1 MTATVA
7 KRPARRLPADFW
19 KNVLIWAGVILVP
32 ILAFGIFLQCQ
43 GVSAIQTY
51 RSMITSTLGTSYGI
65 GEVIVK
71 STPLVLIA
79 VATAVSAKAG
89 LVNVGGEGQFAMG
102 ALAAAAAGMLFLQD
116 APAWV
121 GIPAMALC
129 GMTGGMV
136 WSGFAGVLKVKAN
149 MNETI
154 TTLILNYIAVQVVGY
169 FVFGALKDPDS
180 FNWPQTAKIASQL
193 RLPRLPGSKVS
204 IAVFFAVGL
213 AVIIWLVLKK
223 TKWGYK
229 LRVIG
234 GNPIAAA
241 QAGYHVAKN
250 QLAAMLLS
258 GALAGFAG
266 MLEISGVEYQMRQT
280 TGVNYGYLG
289 FLASWMAWN
298 NPLLGIVTAFIIGFL
313 SVAGNTMEITS
324 GLPSSSIRIL
334 MSLVLLAILWKGRRK
349 KAC

>member
-1 MTATVA
+1 MTSLT
-7 KRPARRLPADFW
+7 KKLPADWW
-19 KNVLIWAGVILVP
+19 KNALVWAGVILVP
-32 ILAFGIFLQCQ
+32 IVAFGIFLQTQ
-43 GVSAIQTY
+43 GVNAIETY
-51 RSMITSTLGTSYGI
+51 GSMIASTLGTSYGI
-65 GEVIVK
+65 GEVVIK

-89 LVNVGGEGQFAMG
+89 LINVGGEGQFAIG
-102 ALAAAAAGMLFLQD
+102 GLAAAAAGMLFLQD
-116 APAWV
+116 VPGVV
-121 GIPAMALC
+121 GIPVMALA
-129 GMTGGMV
+129 GIAGGML
-136 WSGFAGVLKVKAN
+136 WSGIAGVLRVKAN

-154 TTLILNYIAVQVVGY
+154 TTLILNYIAVQVVSF
-169 FVFGALKDPDS
+169 FVYGPLKDPDS
-180 FNWPQTAKIASQL
+180 FNWPQTSRIASQL
-193 RLPRLPGSKVS
+193 ELPTLGGGRVS
-204 IAVFFAVGL
+204 IAIFFALGL
-213 AVIIWLVLKK
+213 AVLIWLVFKK

-250 QLAAMLLS
+250 QLIAMLVS

-280 TGVNYGYLG
+280 TGTNYGYLG
-289 FLASWMAWN
+289 FLAAWMAWN
-298 NPLLGIVTAFIIGFL
+298 NPLLGVVTAFIIGFL

-334 MSLVLLAILWKGRRK
+334 MSIVLLAILWKGRRK

>member
-1 MTATVA
+1 MMTLV
-7 KRPARRLPADFW
+7 KKLPADWW
-19 KNVLIWAGVILVP
+19 KNMLLWAGVFLVP
-32 ILAFGIFLQCQ
+32 VAVFGIFLQTQ
-43 GVSAIQTY
+43 GVNAIETY
-51 RSMITSTLGTSYGI
+51 GAMIVSTLGTSYGI
-65 GEVIVK
+65 GEVVIK

-89 LVNVGGEGQFAMG
+89 LVNVGGEGQFAIG
-102 ALAAAAAGMLFLQD
+102 ALAAAVGMLFLQE
-116 APAWV
+116 APGAI
-121 GIPAMALC
+121 GIPLMALA
-129 GMTGGMV
+129 GIAGGML

-154 TTLILNYIAVQVVGY
+154 TTLILNYIAIQVVSF
-169 FVFGALKDPDS
+169 FVYGPLKDPNS
-180 FNWPQTAKIASQL
+180 FNWPQTAQISSQL
-193 RLPRLPGSKVS
+193 QLPRLGGGKVS
-204 IAVFFAVGL
+204 IAVFFALGS
-213 AVIIWLVLKK
+213 AVIIWLALKK

-250 QLAAMLLS
+250 QLIAMLVS
-258 GALAGFAG
+258 GGLAGFAG
-266 MLEISGVEYQMRQT
+266 MLEICGVEFQMRQT
-280 TGVNYGYLG
+280 TGTNYGYL
-289 FLASWMAWN
+289 AAWMAWN

-334 MSLVLLAILWKGRRK
+334 MSIVLLAILWKGRRK
-349 KAC
+349 KA

>member
-1 MTATVA
+1 MMTLV
-7 KRPARRLPADFW
+7 KKLPADWW
-19 KNVLIWAGVILVP
+19 KNMLLWAGVFLVP
-32 ILAFGIFLQCQ
+32 VAVFGIFLQTQ
-43 GVSAIQTY
+43 GVNAIETY
-51 RSMITSTLGTSYGI
+51 GSMIVSTLGTSYGI
-65 GEVIVK
+65 GEVVIK

-89 LVNVGGEGQFAMG
+89 LVNVGGEGQFAIG

-116 APAWV
+116 APGAI
-121 GIPAMALC
+121 GIPLMALA
-129 GMTGGMV
+129 GIAGGML

-154 TTLILNYIAVQVVGY
+154 TTLILNYIAIQVVSF
-169 FVFGALKDPDS
+169 FVYGPLKDPNS
-180 FNWPQTAKIASQL
+180 FNWPQTAQISPQL
-193 RLPRLPGSKVS
+193 QLPRLGGGKVS
-204 IAVFFAVGL
+204 IAVFFALGS
-213 AVIIWLVLKK
+213 AVIIWLALKK

-250 QLAAMLLS
+250 QLIAMLVS
-258 GALAGFAG
+258 GGLAGFAG
-266 MLEISGVEYQMRQT
+266 MLEICGVEFQMRQT
-280 TGVNYGYLG
+280 TGTNYGYLG
-289 FLASWMAWN
+289 FLAAWMAWN

-334 MSLVLLAILWKGRRK
+334 MSIVLLAILWKGRRK
-349 KAC
+349 KA

>member
-1 MTATVA
+1 MMTLV
-7 KRPARRLPADFW
+7 KKLPADWW
-19 KNVLIWAGVILVP
+19 KNMLLWAGVFLVP
-32 ILAFGIFLQCQ
+32 VAVFGIFLQTQ
-43 GVSAIQTY
+43 GVNAIETY
-51 RSMITSTLGTSYGI
+51 GSMIVSTLGTSYGI
-65 GEVIVK
+65 GEVVIK

-89 LVNVGGEGQFAMG
+89 LVNVGGEGQFAIG

-116 APAWV
+116 APGAI
-121 GIPAMALC
+121 GIPLMALA
-129 GMTGGMV
+129 GIAGGML

-154 TTLILNYIAVQVVGY
+154 TTLILNYIAIQVVSF
-169 FVFGALKDPDS
+169 FVYGPLKYPNS
-180 FNWPQTAKIASQL
+180 FNWPQTAQISPQL
-193 RLPRLPGSKVS
+193 QLPRLGGGKVS
-204 IAVFFAVGL
+204 IAVFFALGS
-213 AVIIWLVLKK
+213 AVIIWLALKK

-250 QLAAMLLS
+250 QLIAMLVS
-258 GALAGFAG
+258 GGLAGFAG
-266 MLEISGVEYQMRQT
+266 MLEICGVEFQMRQT
-280 TGVNYGYLG
+280 TGTNYGYLG
-289 FLASWMAWN
+289 FLAAWMAWN

-334 MSLVLLAILWKGRRK
+334 MSIVLLAILWKGRRK
-349 KAC
+349 KA